1 MIALEERS
9 RANSTGLPSQFGQS
23 VLIGAVQAIQIGN
36 VAVQGFNAKRMH
48 GIAFVKSPGVATG
61 ECAQDC
67 LVDEVGHQQQANG
80 CAGGDDDQVLC
91 LHVLC
96 SSVEPAAG
104 ILGERPV
111 AGCCFGFSYRV
122 ASYSGTSLIA
132 PLIFVRTAL

>member
-1 MIALEERS
+1 M
-9 RANSTGLPSQFGQS
+9 
-23 VLIGAVQAIQIGN
+23 QAIQIGD
-36 VAVQGFNAKRMH
+36 VAVQGSDAKRMQ
-48 GIAFVKSPGVATG
+48 GIALVQTSAVAAS

-67 LVDEVGHQQQANG
+67 FTNEVGHQQQANG
-80 CAGGDDDQVLC
+80 CAGGDDEQVLC